1 MHLVCQFLAT
11 TWCAHCNV
19 NKTIHGKACQPP
31 LAQPRPDVRYAGC
44 FLRLCTDTVTS
55 VPGAVHA
62 GKAPLD

>member
-31 LAQPRPDVRYAGC
+31 LGSGPLLQGTQ
-44 FLRLCTDTVTS
+44 L
-55 VPGAVHA
+55 VPPTNCMAKG
-62 GKAPLD
+62 